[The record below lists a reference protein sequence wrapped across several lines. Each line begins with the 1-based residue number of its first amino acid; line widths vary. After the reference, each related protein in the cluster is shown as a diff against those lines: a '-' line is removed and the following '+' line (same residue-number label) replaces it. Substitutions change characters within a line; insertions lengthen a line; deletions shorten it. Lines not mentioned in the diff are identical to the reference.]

1 MNQNLLVAIPTETV
15 YGLAANAENEEAVL
29 KVFESKERPK
39 FNPLIVHGHSI
50 EQLSNCVVN
59 FGEDAL
65 KLAKKYWPGPL
76 TLLLNKQ
83 NVSDL
88 VTAGSKKVAIRI
100 PNHELT
106 LKLLKSLEYP
116 LVAPSANKYQRLS
129 PTSALHV
136 EEQLGDN
143 VSYILDGGTTS
154 IGIES
159 TIVGFEGEQPIL
171 YRYGGVSIEH
181 IEKTLGKKVLLNTN
195 SENSDSP
202 GLQKVHYSPTKKLII
217 GDIQSLINENQN
229 KKIGVLSFS
238 KQYNQKEIVVNRILS
253 STGSINEAAT
263 NLFGALN
270 SLEKLDIDVIITE
283 LVPSQGIGYA
293 INDRLE
299 RAAAKY

>member
-143 VSYILDGGTTS
+143 VSYIL
-154 IGIES
+154 
-159 TIVGFEGEQPIL
+159 

>member
-88 VTAGSKKVAIRI
+88 VTA
-100 PNHELT
+100 
-106 LKLLKSLEYP
+106 
-116 LVAPSANKYQRLS
+116 
-129 PTSALHV
+129 
-136 EEQLGDN
+136 
-143 VSYILDGGTTS
+143 GGTTS